1 VARLRPLQIKGG
13 ETISMAGETDMKP
26 HRATYHSVI
35 GMLKYG
41 AIGCMAI
48 AALVIWLIAG
58 HK

>member
-1 VARLRPLQIKGG
+1 
-13 ETISMAGETDMKP
+13 MAGDTDMKP
-26 HRATYHSVI
+26 HRATYDSVI

-41 AIGCMAI
+41 AVGCAAI

>member
-1 VARLRPLQIKGG
+1 
-13 ETISMAGETDMKP
+13 MAGDTDMKP
-26 HRATYHSVI
+26 HRATYESVI

-41 AIGCMAI
+41 AVACAGI